1 MRSRKISGRT
11 KSLMTVGKNTMIQKP
26 RLMINLK
33 RQNKKIADAQEEI
46 DAIARVRVYVFDRS
60 DNPGYSTF
68 AQNVERLGAVA
79 SVFPMF
85 FLLVAVLVC
94 VTTMSG
100 LVEEKRKEIGILKAL
115 GYNKL

>member
-1 MRSRKISGRT
+1 M
-11 KSLMTVGKNTMIQKP
+11 
-26 RLMINLK
+26 
-33 RQNKKIADAQEEI
+33 
-46 DAIARVRVYVFDRS
+46 FDRS

-94 VTTMSG
+94 VTTMSR

-115 GYNKL
+115 GYNNLSIIMKFAIYAVLQV